1 MKTEFNRWNLPF
13 EIKSWEYYMQIVLN
27 FKQSIVNEILVD
39 YMLVTIIRKPLAAN
53 DNYDDDNDD
62 DDVSTVVY
70 NCYECFTQRTVLK
83 CSQIHYVLSIIGRH
97 CRY

>member
-1 MKTEFNRWNLPF
+1 
-13 EIKSWEYYMQIVLN
+13 MQIVLN

-53 DNYDDDNDD
+53 DKYDDDNDD

-70 NCYECFTQRTVLK
+70 HCYECFTQRTFKMFTNSLCTFHNRK
-83 CSQIHYVLSIIGRH
+83 TL
-97 CRY
+97 